1 MRELEGK
8 GFDLI
13 SLNVH
18 GSLIFHSSAGH
29 PVVQTVLQVRRA
41 DVTPAPHSTR
51 TYTRIHTRTHTRR
64 CGTVSVWFGSS
75 VSGFGVCLRPAC
87 RRVQAAAVQS
97 AGWDDRE
104 QPLSPSSTGARLW
117 RVRVE
122 QSAPVGSLPPPQP
135 CHVGRAVPTHAPF
148 SARGSERRAPMTAA
162 ETGEGVRG
170 AWGRPGAATA
180 APGSVPGAA
189 RGSLSP
195 SAGLEFLFSR
205 PAAFAPLQRP
215 GQRCPP
221 PEALPGQ
228 AAREPA
234 AAASA
239 SGTPPAPGTRGR
251 GLGARR
257 PTPPPPHPPART
269 RTLARSP
276 PAGPVPAPLCSHCLS
291 NGPVLRAKW

>member
-122 QSAPVGSLPPPQP
+122 QSAPVGSLLPPPSQP

-162 ETGEGVRG
+162 ETGEGGARRVGAPWSRNRCSRLCPGGRTWKPESQCWARVSFLAARCLRAPPEAGTKMPAARG
-170 AWGRPGAATA
+170 PAWPGRPGASSGGLRVRNAARARYPRPRARSA
-180 APGSVPGAA
+180 APHTS
-189 RGSLSP
+189 
-195 SAGLEFLFSR
+195 
-205 PAAFAPLQRP
+205 PAAPTRAHTHTRP
-215 GQRCPP
+215 
-221 PEALPGQ
+221 
-228 AAREPA
+228 EPA
-234 AAASA
+234 C
-239 SGTPPAPGTRGR
+239 GP
-251 GLGARR
+251 R
-257 PTPPPPHPPART
+257 PCPSLF
-269 RTLARSP
+269 TLS
-276 PAGPVPAPLCSHCLS
+276 
-291 NGPVLRAKW
+291 